1 MERSKKLR
9 EELGLKELENEIPLS
24 HFKDMEEPVLTTTT
38 TSVSDKLYLAAQ
50 MQRFDTIGTDVT
62 ASAVNDLLAM
72 RAKPLMISD
81 TISCA
86 KARPGKIKE
95 MEAGIEQACMK
106 SGIRYAGSEIKEL
119 PDIFSY
125 DQYDLVGFSVGICE
139 FREKMQ
145 SFHFRDG
152 DVIIGLTSNGLHNSG
167 YVTARKKLYLSKASM
182 EVYYETL
189 GATLGDL
196 LLQPTKLY
204 KRPLEA
210 AFESGIEIKS
220 CVQVSDG
227 GFDAAVRRLLYNRA
241 GAVIKQKKEQMQ
253 PLYEM
258 LHKDG
263 NISREQ
269 MRCTFNMGVGMLL
282 LVAEENADAMIE
294 LLENEGETP
303 QPLGL
308 IERDSYTIRYIKS

>member
-1 MERSKKLR
+1 MR
-9 EELGLKELENEIPLS
+9 EELGLKELENEIPVS
-24 HFKDMEEPVLTTTT
+24 HFKDMDDPVLVTTT

-50 MQRFDTIGTDVT
+50 MQRFDTIGIDVT

-72 RAKPLMISD
+72 RAKPLMIAD

-86 KARPGKIKE
+86 KAKPEKIEE
-95 MEAGIEQACMK
+95 MEAGIQSACVT
-106 SGIRYAGSEIKEL
+106 SGIRFADSQVKEL

-125 DQYDLVGFSVGICE
+125 DQYDLVGFAVGVCE
-139 FREKMQ
+139 CQEKVR
-145 SFHFRDG
+145 SSHFRDG
-152 DVIIGLTSNGLHNSG
+152 DVIIGLPSNGLHNDG

-182 EVYYETL
+182 EIYYETL

-196 LLQPTKLY
+196 LMQPTKSY

-210 AFESGIEIKS
+210 AFASGIEIKS
-220 CVQVSDG
+220 CVQVARG

-241 GAVIKQKKEQMQ
+241 GAVIKQGKGKMT
-253 PLYEM
+253 PLYDM

-282 LVAEENADAMIE
+282 LVAEENADAMME
-294 LLENEGETP
+294 LLENEGEEP
-303 QPLGL
+303 LLLGL
-308 IERDSYTIRYIKS
+308 MERDSYTIRYIKS